1 MWSSAWRYLQCKLG
15 GSCAHLKKENLAMRL
30 VSYLTPNHTT
40 PSTILLAV
48 AMVGVSAVL
57 VYFKPDP
64 RQMFQKVK
72 SALRMGKD
80 AAEAIDET
88 AAESELIDLTQPGGD
103 PQQRVARVVGG
114 VPVYPPEVY
123 QMAEGVV
130 NEE

>member
-1 MWSSAWRYLQCKLG
+1 MLSSAWRYLQCKLG
-15 GSCAHLKKENLAMRL
+15 GSCAHLEQENLAMKL

-72 SALRMGKD
+72 SALRMGPD

-88 AAESELIDLTQPGGD
+88 AAESEPLLTQPGGD
-103 PQQRVARVVGG
+103 PQQRVARVAGG

-123 QMAEGVV
+123 QRAEGVD